1 MKSIYWITNKTENKA
16 IIIIIIII
24 NLSTPCF
31 VLPSPSLWSTVPF
44 KFSAKI
50 FCAPSGFPPD
60 ETLWSRVRTWTA
72 SRRCAPFRAFLGDCT
87 AWIAFRSAG
96 TWTGDRRCGSSCAIS
111 AMACPQIPS
120 GRNRTW
126 ILSASCGWA
135 DGCWGSAR
143 SSIFCRTPGKGN
155 SDQRAWLSRG
165 SWGNSSAWSPC
176 RIHRTWRAYRCCAAS
191 CATSEYK
198 VSKRPYRRLGTC
210 FLAFFSYPSQLW
222 LPSESLPGSVRLPR
236 RRTTRSA
243 DPARSKTRSAAVFLP
258 ANWTNI
264 RTCRRW
270 IGLHQFRSRCPS
282 KEPLH
287 EKFKFCRSAYREMLT
302 RRALA
307 VKWTSRVNSS
317 TK

>member
-120 GRNRTW
+120 GRNREQMDAEVVPALQYFAAHLARVTLTSVLGFHVGLEATHQREALAAF
-126 ILSASCGWA
+126 IAREGPRA
-135 DGCWGSAR
+135 GSADR
-143 SSIFCRTPGKGN
+143 
-155 SDQRAWLSRG
+155 
-165 SWGNSSAWSPC
+165 
-176 RIHRTWRAYRCCAAS
+176 
-191 CATSEYK
+191 
-198 VSKRPYRRLGTC
+198 V
-210 FLAFFSYPSQLW
+210 
-222 LPSESLPGSVRLPR
+222 VR
-236 RRTTRSA
+236 RRGRRTLQGS
-243 DPARSKTRSAAVFLP
+243 DSDGSH
-258 ANWTNI
+258 NWE
-264 RTCRRW
+264 
-270 IGLHQFRSRCPS
+270 G
-282 KEPLH
+282 
-287 EKFKFCRSAYREMLT
+287 
-302 RRALA
+302 
-307 VKWTSRVNSS
+307 
-317 TK
+317 